1 MLSINYQTEN
11 IIVDHLPIMVCW
23 STNYPQKSFS
33 IKVYKGAELVSL
45 IAREGNNTIVTLD
58 AISLQSF
65 TSYTIEVLTHGDNG
79 ENNVFRNSFTTSNLG
94 HFSGRWVSG
103 GHHFTN
109 DIHYYRG
116 KRNVVMRKTIY
127 LDEDLLDAYISIVG
141 LGFYKLY
148 INGKEVTRGEL
159 NTDWTNYAK
168 IIYYDTYNIKPFI
181 NQPKNE
187 VIVELADGWF
197 NPAPLKLFGKYNLRE
212 TLTIGEP
219 QVIADIYMK
228 FADREMIIGSDADWQ
243 YCEGAYTFNN
253 IYLGERLDMKL
264 FRGENTTDLLMPDWK
279 NVVLSNGPEGRL
291 VSSFIP
297 KINHTLSLGAEHIHV
312 VDEETFIIDF
322 GAIVTGFID
331 LSITASENQR
341 VELLYSEDVDENYE
355 LNTDSTL
362 AGFVGKQ
369 VTEGVIIDGGIGA
382 PARAEQKDAFE
393 CRSGKNHFINAF
405 TCHSFRYVQLS
416 GINIEQLNNVQALS
430 VHTVLRENGGFYCS
444 DPYINKL
451 FEVAKR
457 TKLNN
462 IHSVF
467 GDCAR
472 ERFAYGGDIVALAR
486 SQVYQFDSAAIYKKT
501 IFDFINDIRPCGG
514 VTETAPFMGIKTNG
528 VGGETGPLGWQL
540 VLPYLIAIHYRH
552 YGNVNLLAESLPF
565 LEKQILSLE
574 MRDFDDLVTC
584 CLGDWGSRVHDM
596 RNYKNGSP
604 ALHFTSACFYY
615 YHLLIIAKICDDLG
629 FKEKWLKYI
638 GKANKIRE
646 KILSLYKNTDGS
658 FADRSQTSFVFAI
671 YFDLCDDIESSLNAL
686 IDLIKKE
693 QNVITCG
700 IFGQSFAYEIFHRY
714 GHNELIL
721 EWLRVEAG
729 FKKMLKND
737 ASTLKEFF
745 GDNLNGSNNHAM
757 FSSYSS
763 WLFQALGGITVAEEA
778 VGADVILISPS
789 FTDTINFVD
798 CWHQTIR
805 GRIECRWRRYKKGIE
820 LVIKVPFNL
829 KKCTLKLPKV
839 YQLNK
844 QLPAP
849 IDCDTYHHF
858 YDITDAGEIKVLL

>member
-1 MLSINYQTEN
+1 
-11 IIVDHLPIMVCW
+11 
-23 STNYPQKSFS
+23 
-33 IKVYKGAELVSL
+33 
-45 IAREGNNTIVTLD
+45 
-58 AISLQSF
+58 
-65 TSYTIEVLTHGDNG
+65 
-79 ENNVFRNSFTTSNLG
+79 
-94 HFSGRWVSG
+94 
-103 GHHFTN
+103 
-109 DIHYYRG
+109 
-116 KRNVVMRKTIY
+116 
-127 LDEDLLDAYISIVG
+127 
-141 LGFYKLY
+141 
-148 INGKEVTRGEL
+148 
-159 NTDWTNYAK
+159 
-168 IIYYDTYNIKPFI
+168 
-181 NQPKNE
+181 
-187 VIVELADGWF
+187 
-197 NPAPLKLFGKYNLRE
+197 
-212 TLTIGEP
+212 
-219 QVIADIYMK
+219 
-228 FADREMIIGSDADWQ
+228 
-243 YCEGAYTFNN
+243 
-253 IYLGERLDMKL
+253 
-264 FRGENTTDLLMPDWK
+264 
-279 NVVLSNGPEGRL
+279 
-291 VSSFIP
+291 
-297 KINHTLSLGAEHIHV
+297 
-312 VDEETFIIDF
+312 
-322 GAIVTGFID
+322 
-331 LSITASENQR
+331 
-341 VELLYSEDVDENYE
+341 
-355 LNTDSTL
+355 
-362 AGFVGKQ
+362 
-369 VTEGVIIDGGIGA
+369 
-382 PARAEQKDAFE
+382 
-393 CRSGKNHFINAF
+393 
-405 TCHSFRYVQLS
+405 FRYVQLS

>member
-1 MLSINYQTEN
+1 M
-11 IIVDHLPIMVCW
+11 
-23 STNYPQKSFS
+23 
-33 IKVYKGAELVSL
+33 
-45 IAREGNNTIVTLD
+45 
-58 AISLQSF
+58 
-65 TSYTIEVLTHGDNG
+65 
-79 ENNVFRNSFTTSNLG
+79 
-94 HFSGRWVSG
+94 
-103 GHHFTN
+103 
-109 DIHYYRG
+109 
-116 KRNVVMRKTIY
+116 
-127 LDEDLLDAYISIVG
+127 
-141 LGFYKLY
+141 
-148 INGKEVTRGEL
+148 
-159 NTDWTNYAK
+159 
-168 IIYYDTYNIKPFI
+168 
-181 NQPKNE
+181 
-187 VIVELADGWF
+187 
-197 NPAPLKLFGKYNLRE
+197 
-212 TLTIGEP
+212 
-219 QVIADIYMK
+219 
-228 FADREMIIGSDADWQ
+228 
-243 YCEGAYTFNN
+243 
-253 IYLGERLDMKL
+253 
-264 FRGENTTDLLMPDWK
+264 
-279 NVVLSNGPEGRL
+279 
-291 VSSFIP
+291 
-297 KINHTLSLGAEHIHV
+297 
-312 VDEETFIIDF
+312 
-322 GAIVTGFID
+322 
-331 LSITASENQR
+331 
-341 VELLYSEDVDENYE
+341 
-355 LNTDSTL
+355 
-362 AGFVGKQ
+362 
-369 VTEGVIIDGGIGA
+369 
-382 PARAEQKDAFE
+382 
-393 CRSGKNHFINAF
+393 
-405 TCHSFRYVQLS
+405 
-416 GINIEQLNNVQALS
+416 
-430 VHTVLRENGGFYCS
+430 
-444 DPYINKL
+444 
-451 FEVAKR
+451 
-457 TKLNN
+457 
-462 IHSVF
+462 
-467 GDCAR
+467 
-472 ERFAYGGDIVALAR
+472 AR

-849 IDCDTYHHF
+849 IDCDTYPAINGRKKHGEHIHF
-858 YDITDAGEIKVLL
+858 KVGEIDAIQNIMHVIISEIYSNNHLKEIRVNFLVGLLMTELLSNVQASDYHINGSYNESLAMAVLRYIDTDYKTASLKEISCRLNQPNYKVSKLIKDFTGKNFSDLLVEKRLDVLIHLLKHTNHSIIDVINMTGYENASHCYKVFKEKYNMSIKEYRDLNS